1 MKKAGKKAKVRSL
14 KPRPPASGKSRGG
27 ASPPSM
33 EDAVASVMRQA
44 AAGEFA
50 NARAMLGEL
59 RSAGRR
65 PPAK

>member
-1 MKKAGKKAKVRSL
+1 MKKAGKKSKVRSL
-14 KPRPPASGKSRGG
+14 KPRPPAGGKSRGG
-27 ASPPSM
+27 ASTPSM

>member
-1 MKKAGKKAKVRSL
+1 MKKAGKKGKVRSL
-14 KPRPPASGKSRGG
+14 KPRPRPSGKSRGG
-27 ASPPSM
+27 ASSPSM

-44 AAGEFA
+44 SAGEFA